1 MEYLNRE
8 KEQFKNFFEAEGV
21 NDINARVKVLELF
34 LQSKQHI
41 TSDELTEIAVKN
53 GDFFSKSFVEDTLN
67 LMCKFGFASKN
78 RFDNNGDIKYE
89 HKHLGRHHDHII
101 CVKCQKIV
109 EFNNEDIE
117 YLQMKVAAANDFYIL
132 QHKMEIYG
140 ICSACLKK
148 RPKIISLAMA
158 KAGERLIV
166 KDVIGGIKVK
176 MRILTMG
183 LKMGDEIEIITNYG
197 RGELVIAAGHNRLML
212 GQGMADKIFA
222 EPIT

>member
-1 MEYLNRE
+1 
-8 KEQFKNFFEAEGV
+8 
-21 NDINARVKVLELF
+21 
-34 LQSKQHI
+34 
-41 TSDELTEIAVKN
+41 
-53 GDFFSKSFVEDTLN
+53 
-67 LMCKFGFASKN
+67 MCKFGFASKN
-78 RFDNNGDIKYE
+78 RFDNNGGIKYE

-117 YLQMKVAAANDFYIL
+117 SLKMKAAAINDFYVL

-148 RPKIISLAMA
+148 RPKIISLTMA

-166 KDVIGGIKVK
+166 KNVIGGVKVK

-183 LKMGDEIEIITNYG
+183 LKIGDEIEIITNYG
-197 RGELVIAAGHNRLML
+197 RGELVIASGYNRLIL
-212 GQGMADKIFA
+212 GQGTADKIFA